1 MAAISTSTWSGL
13 TEAGIPLYSW
23 QAGEQLTVWE
33 TGSSKLG
40 GAGCPVHVA
49 LPAADARTLD
59 PRFSDGTGGVTAKSS
74 RVIVT

>member
-23 QAGEQLTVWE
+23 LTVWE